1 MFVVVGVTGGI
12 AAYKTVQLVRAL
24 VTNGHE
30 VHVVPTDDALRFVG
44 TATWEAVSRNPVTT
58 SVHDD
63 VAEVRHVALGTS
75 ADLVIIA
82 PATANTLAKMAA
94 GIADSLLGVTLLATT
109 APVVVAPA
117 MHTAM
122 WQHAATQAN
131 IRVLQGRGIHV
142 VGPADGPLT
151 GGDSGPGRMVE
162 PDEIL
167 TAVLRIVDAPDPG
180 APSTGPSSDSAVD
193 AATDAASP
201 GLVPRVDLADLRVAV
216 STGGTREPIDPVRY
230 LGNRSSGRQGA
241 ALALDAAGRGAEVT
255 LVAAHVDDGVLTEAS
270 THPRVQIVRVSTAA
284 ELEAAMTDAAATA
297 DVVAMVAAVADYRVA
312 AVSHTKLRKEDGV
325 PRLELTTNPD
335 ILAGLVAARRPGQT
349 IVGFA
354 AETADSDAELADR
367 GRRKAQRKGA
377 DLLVVNRV
385 GWESGFESPDNRVL
399 ILDAAGD
406 AVGEA
411 SGTKRAVATAVWDAV
426 EALRAPH

>member
-12 AAYKTVQLVRAL
+12 AAYKTVQLVRTL

-30 VHVVPTDDALRFVG
+30 VHVVPTEDALRFVG

-63 VAEVRHVALGTS
+63 VAQVRHVALGTS
-75 ADLVIIA
+75 ADLVVIA

-94 GIADSLLGVTLLATT
+94 GLADSLLGVTLLATT

-122 WQHAATQAN
+122 WEHAATQAN
-131 IRVLQGRGIHV
+131 ITTLRARGVHV

-151 GGDSGPGRMVE
+151 GVDSGPGRMVE
-162 PDEIL
+162 PDQI
-167 TAVLRIVDAPDPG
+167 ADAALRIMDATAPDATERQ
-180 APSTGPSSDSAVD
+180 AP
-193 AATDAASP
+193 ATA
-201 GLVPRVDLADLRVAV
+201 DLAGLSVVV

-230 LGNRSSGRQGA
+230 LGNRSSGRQGT
-241 ALALDAAGRGAEVT
+241 ALALAAATRGAEVT
-255 LVAAHVDDGVLTEAS
+255 LVAAHVDDGVLAEAS
-270 THPRVQIVRVSTAA
+270 THPRVRIVRVSTAT
-284 ELEAAMTDAAATA
+284 ELGDEMTRAAAGA

-312 AVSHTKLRKEDGV
+312 EVSHTKLRKEDGV
-325 PRLELTTNPD
+325 PRLELIANPD

-354 AETADSDAELADR
+354 AETAATEAELIER
-367 GRRKAQRKGA
+367 GRRKAARKGA

-385 GWESGFESPDNRVL
+385 DWDQGFESAENAVL
-399 ILDAAGD
+399 VLDAAGEIV
-406 AVGEA
+406 AEA
-411 SGTKRAVATAVWDAV
+411 SGTKRAVATTVLDAV
-426 EALRAPH
+426 IALRTAEI